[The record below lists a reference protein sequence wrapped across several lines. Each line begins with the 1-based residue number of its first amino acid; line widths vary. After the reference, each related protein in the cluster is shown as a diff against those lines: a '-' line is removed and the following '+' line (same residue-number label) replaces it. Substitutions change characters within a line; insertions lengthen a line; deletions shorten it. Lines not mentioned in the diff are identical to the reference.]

1 MLVRRVARQGEATR
15 GVVVSRATVVP
26 EVCVTADG
34 VYWHPVAVSV
44 NPPDP
49 FPTASDADPPPLLI
63 TVRGAGVTGFH
74 PWLTESMRVN
84 GQPSKVVFQ
93 HRTAHGDLFVAT
105 QRNVDLGL
113 VQPTLVDLIW
123 SEASAVRQSRSPSE
137 SEESRDRSVDLAAW
151 RTRDDQTPAAL
162 VIDGVP
168 AHGLTYES
176 AGTHTTGVDVGD
188 ILVAVSGPSDNVALV
203 RLILRG

>member
-1 MLVRRVARQGEATR
+1 MRGWIARTVARIR
-15 GVVVSRATVVP
+15 SR
-26 EVCVTADG
+26 
-34 VYWHPVAVSV
+34 
-44 NPPDP
+44 
-49 FPTASDADPPPLLI
+49 PPLML
-63 TVRGAGVTGFH
+63 TRRRFSSRFAVLESPTSTR
-74 PWLTESMRVN
+74 WLTESMRVN
-84 GQPSKVVFQ
+84 GKPSKVVFQ

-151 RTRDDQTPAAL
+151 RTRDDQPADAL

-176 AGTHTTGVDVGD
+176 AGTRTTGVDLGD
-188 ILVAVSGPSDNVALV
+188 ILVAVSGPSDDVALV